1 MERFHAPARWFV
13 NHVSKNGDAMKEK
26 SRIRLNPDTKEIE
39 IEGSEEFVKIY
50 FNKLQNIIL
59 GSSLK
64 TLEESKGARVRPT
77 QKAALKGPKAVKRLA
92 VKKVTQKAK
101 STAAKKVKIGK
112 KATVGK
118 KKTNI
123 DRIVGL
129 IQGST
134 GGIAT
139 AQLKEKTGLAEN
151 QIWNIVNRATK
162 LGKIKKIKRGIYG
175 AP

>member
-1 MERFHAPARWFV
+1 
-13 NHVSKNGDAMKEK
+13 MKEK

-64 TLEESKGARVRPT
+64 SLEECKAARVHPAK
-77 QKAALKGPKAVKRLA
+77 KAGKHPP
-92 VKKVTQKAK
+92 VKKVTPKAK
-101 STAAKKVKIGK
+101 TNVAEKVKSEK
-112 KATVGK
+112 KATVAK

-151 QIWNIVNRATK
+151 QIWNIVNRATR
-162 LGKIKKIKRGIYG
+162 LGKIKKVKRGIYG

>member
-1 MERFHAPARWFV
+1 
-13 NHVSKNGDAMKEK
+13 MKEK

-64 TLEESKGARVRPT
+64 TMEVS
-77 QKAALKGPKAVKRLA
+77 KAARLRPVKKSARHLA
-92 VKKVTQKAK
+92 VHKATQKAK
-101 STAAKKVKIGK
+101 PTVAEKAKIGK
-112 KATVGK
+112 KATVAK

-123 DRIVGL
+123 DKIVGL

-151 QIWNIVNRATK
+151 QIWNIVNRATR
-162 LGKIKKIKRGIYG
+162 LGKIKKMKRGIYG